1 MSSFP
6 SKPAVLLVDG
16 YNIIGYCPRLQ
27 MLRDRDS
34 MSTARDQL
42 IEMMANYSAFY
53 DHETELVF
61 DAHYQDRP
69 SLRETITQNLTLC
82 YTQFGQ
88 NADSYIERSCALFF
102 REDLR
107 RFEKRMIVAT
117 SDRAQW
123 LTAVGYGAEWMSAEK
138 LLVDARQA
146 QAQEKKHRQTQ
157 KKSSS
162 RFLANS
168 LDSSIQQK
176 LARLRSELFRD
187 GS

>member
-1 MSSFP
+1 MAALP
-6 SKPAVLLVDG
+6 KPAVLLIDG

-34 MSTARDQL
+34 LAVARDQL
-42 IEMMANYSAFY
+42 IESMANYSAFY
-53 DHETELVF
+53 DYDTELIF

-69 SLRETITQNLTLC
+69 SNREVITRNLTLC

-88 NADSYIERSCALFF
+88 SADSYIERSCALFF

-123 LTAVGYGAEWMSAEK
+123 LTAVGYGAEWMSADK
-138 LLVDARQA
+138 LLVEARQA
-146 QAQEKKHRQTQ
+146 EAQAKKHRSIRN
-157 KKSSS
+157 KSSG

-168 LDSSIQQK
+168 LDSTVQQK
-176 LARLRSELFRD
+176 LAKLRGDLFRE

>member
-1 MSSFP
+1 MTSP
-6 SKPAVLLVDG
+6 AKLAVLLVDG

-27 MLRDRDS
+27 LLRDRDGLS
-34 MSTARDQL
+34 VAREHL
-42 IEMMANYSAFY
+42 VEMMANYSAFH
-53 DHETELVF
+53 DHQTELVF

-69 SLRETITQNLTLC
+69 SLRELITQNLTLY

-88 NADSYIERSCALFF
+88 SADSYIERSCALFF

-138 LLVDARQA
+138 LLVEARQA
-146 QAQEKKHRQTQ
+146 QAQEKKHRQTP
-157 KKSSS
+157 KKSSG

-168 LDSSIQQK
+168 LDSNVQQK
-176 LARLRSELFRD
+176 LARLRGELFRE